1 MFEEKNLYNLQTS
14 QFSERIFEKSGN
26 TNHFHKHTASENT
39 YPFLKCPSYY
49 RESNI
54 LKLLLFRKIFLEIS
68 LSKEN
73 PELSLERNH
82 CMKREQLYSGKAKTI
97 YKTDDPD
104 TLIAE
109 FRNSL
114 TAFNG
119 EKKGEMELKGYY
131 NAQISKKMFEMLEA
145 NGIKTHFVS
154 MLSDIDM
161 LVRKVEIIKIE
172 VIVRNIAAGSI
183 TKKYPIKEGTVFK
196 SPVLVFDF
204 KSDEYGDP
212 MLNDDI
218 ALALGIATR
227 EEMATL
233 RKLALRINEL
243 LVPYLDERGIVLPD
257 FKLEFGRRNGEIIL
271 ADEISCDTC
280 RFWDKKTGQS
290 MDKDVFRFDKGD
302 ISKAYEEVARRIVPE
317 IFK

>member
-1 MFEEKNLYNLQTS
+1 MT
-14 QFSERIFEKSGN
+14 
-26 TNHFHKHTASENT
+26 
-39 YPFLKCPSYY
+39 
-49 RESNI
+49 
-54 LKLLLFRKIFLEIS
+54 
-68 LSKEN
+68 
-73 PELSLERNH
+73 
-82 CMKREQLYSGKAKTI
+82 REQLYSGKAKTI

-104 TLIAE
+104 TLITE

-119 EKKGEMELKGYY
+119 EKKGEMEKKGYY
-131 NAQISKKMFEMLEA
+131 NAQISKKFFGMLEA
-145 NGIKTHFVS
+145 EGIKTHFVE

-161 LVRKVEIIKIE
+161 LVKKVEIIKIE

-183 TKKYPIKEGTVFK
+183 TKRYPIKEGTVFK

-204 KSDEYGDP
+204 KNDEYGDP

-218 ALALGIATR
+218 ALALGLATP
-227 EEMATL
+227 EELATL
-233 RKLALRINEL
+233 RKLAFRINDL
-243 LVPYLDERGIVLPD
+243 LVPYLDKRGIILPD
-257 FKLEFGRRNGEIIL
+257 FKLEFGRRNGEILL

-280 RFWDKKTGQS
+280 RFWDKNTGQS

-317 IFK
+317 IFE

>member
-1 MFEEKNLYNLQTS
+1 MT
-14 QFSERIFEKSGN
+14 
-26 TNHFHKHTASENT
+26 
-39 YPFLKCPSYY
+39 
-49 RESNI
+49 
-54 LKLLLFRKIFLEIS
+54 
-68 LSKEN
+68 
-73 PELSLERNH
+73 
-82 CMKREQLYSGKAKTI
+82 REQLYSGKAKTI

-104 TLIAE
+104 TLITE

-119 EKKGEMELKGYY
+119 EKKGEMEKKGYY
-131 NAQISKKMFEMLEA
+131 NAQISKKLFEMLELE
-145 NGIKTHFVS
+145 GTKTHYIE

-161 LVRKVEIIKIE
+161 LVKKVEIIKIE
-172 VIVRNIAAGSI
+172 VIVRNIATGSI
-183 TKKYPIKEGTVFK
+183 TKRYPMKEGTVFE

-218 ALALGIATR
+218 ALALGLATR
-227 EEMATL
+227 EELAIL
-233 RKLALRINEL
+233 RKLALGINEL
-243 LVPYLDERGIVLPD
+243 LVPYLDERGIILPD
-257 FKLEFGRRNGEIIL
+257 FKLEFGRVDGDIIL

-317 IFK
+317 IFE

>member
-1 MFEEKNLYNLQTS
+1 MT
-14 QFSERIFEKSGN
+14 
-26 TNHFHKHTASENT
+26 
-39 YPFLKCPSYY
+39 
-49 RESNI
+49 
-54 LKLLLFRKIFLEIS
+54 
-68 LSKEN
+68 
-73 PELSLERNH
+73 
-82 CMKREQLYSGKAKTI
+82 REQLYSGKAKTI

-104 TLIAE
+104 TFIAE

-119 EKKGEMELKGYY
+119 EKKAEMEMKGYY
-131 NAQISKKMFEMLEA
+131 NAQISKKLFEMLEA
-145 NGIKTHFVS
+145 EGIKTHFIK
-154 MLSDIDM
+154 MISDIDM
-161 LVRKVEIIKIE
+161 LVKKVEIIKIE

-183 TKKYPIKEGTVFK
+183 TKRYPFKVGTVLK
-196 SPVLVFDF
+196 PPVIVFDY

-218 ALALGIATR
+218 AVALGVATR
-227 EEMATL
+227 EELAVL

-243 LVPYLDERGIVLPD
+243 LIPYLDEKGIALPD
-257 FKLEFGRRNGEIIL
+257 FKLEFGRRDGEIFL

-280 RFWDKKTGQS
+280 RFWDRETGQS

-317 IFK
+317 RFK

>member
-1 MFEEKNLYNLQTS
+1 M
-14 QFSERIFEKSGN
+14 I
-26 TNHFHKHTASENT
+26 
-39 YPFLKCPSYY
+39 
-49 RESNI
+49 
-54 LKLLLFRKIFLEIS
+54 
-68 LSKEN
+68 
-73 PELSLERNH
+73 
-82 CMKREQLYSGKAKTI
+82 REQLYSGKAKTI

-104 TLIAE
+104 TLIVE

-119 EKKGEMELKGYY
+119 EKRGEIEKKGYY
-131 NAQISKKMFEMLEA
+131 NAQISKKLFEMLEA
-145 NGIKTHFVS
+145 EGIKTHFVK
-154 MLSDIDM
+154 MLSDVDM
-161 LVRKVEIIKIE
+161 LVKKVDIIKIE

-183 TKKYPIKEGTVFK
+183 TKRYPLKEGTVFK

-218 ALALGIATR
+218 ALALELATK
-227 EEMATL
+227 EELATL
-233 RKLALRINEL
+233 RKLALRTNEL

-257 FKLEFGRRNGEIIL
+257 FKLEFGRRDGEIIL

-280 RFWDKKTGQS
+280 RFWDKSTGQS

>member
-1 MFEEKNLYNLQTS
+1 M
-14 QFSERIFEKSGN
+14 I
-26 TNHFHKHTASENT
+26 
-39 YPFLKCPSYY
+39 
-49 RESNI
+49 
-54 LKLLLFRKIFLEIS
+54 
-68 LSKEN
+68 
-73 PELSLERNH
+73 
-82 CMKREQLYSGKAKTI
+82 REQLYSGKAKTI

-104 TLIAE
+104 TLIVE

-119 EKKGEMELKGYY
+119 EKRGEIEKKGYY
-131 NAQISKKMFEMLEA
+131 NAQISKKLFEMLEA
-145 NGIKTHFVS
+145 EGIKTHFVK
-154 MLSDIDM
+154 MLSDVDM
-161 LVRKVEIIKIE
+161 LVKKVDIIKIE

-183 TKKYPIKEGTVFK
+183 TKRYPLKEGTVFK

-218 ALALGIATR
+218 ALALELATK
-227 EEMATL
+227 EELATL

-257 FKLEFGRRNGEIIL
+257 FKLEFGRRDGEIIL

-280 RFWDKKTGQS
+280 RFWDKSTGQS

-302 ISKAYEEVARRIVPE
+302 ISKVYEEVARRIVPE

>member
-1 MFEEKNLYNLQTS
+1 MT
-14 QFSERIFEKSGN
+14 
-26 TNHFHKHTASENT
+26 
-39 YPFLKCPSYY
+39 
-49 RESNI
+49 
-54 LKLLLFRKIFLEIS
+54 
-68 LSKEN
+68 
-73 PELSLERNH
+73 
-82 CMKREQLYSGKAKTI
+82 REQLYSGKAKTI

-104 TLIAE
+104 TLIVE

-119 EKKGEMELKGYY
+119 EKRGEIEKKGYY
-131 NAQISKKMFEMLEA
+131 NAQISKKLFEMLEA
-145 NGIKTHFVS
+145 EGIKTHFVK
-154 MLSDIDM
+154 MLSDVDM
-161 LVRKVEIIKIE
+161 LVKKVDIIKIE

-183 TKKYPIKEGTVFK
+183 TKRYPLKEGTVFK

-218 ALALGIATR
+218 ALALELATK
-227 EEMATL
+227 EELATL

-257 FKLEFGRRNGEIIL
+257 FKLEFGRRDGEIIL

-280 RFWDKKTGQS
+280 RFWDKSTGQS